1 MTGATPETPAQRL
14 ARVQGA
20 TAPVAA
26 QVFGSGADL
35 VNAGRQ
41 GLASG
46 AALAPAP
53 TVPSHQPIP
62 VTIPGVGNITPAL
75 QSFDEKG
82 RGLLQG
88 FTQTVGALT
97 PHDIL
102 PAPPQ
107 RLGMVR
113 GPEGMAPAGY
123 QPPATIGTAVPK
135 TYAGPLAPTPS
146 IANAIT
152 SGPSSP
158 TAEFVGRQIPA
169 LAAFE
174 AAGPIGE
181 AAGKLLP
188 VADEALPFLQQ
199 AVPRVAGLTAQG
211 GLAGAISDP
220 DNPLRGFRQGAM
232 AAGALGSAGEVAV
245 PALGAVGRGAGALLD
260 RAPAA
265 IQSGVDALGRLV
277 PPALANEQGSL
288 FGATTPGRLLM
299 GGAGGTAIGAG
310 IGALTGPADDKQ
322 RAILNDAAL
331 GGLTGVTGVSLAELA
346 DRRGALFRDPLT
358 GAGNAH
364 AYAEALPRTEANP
377 NTAIVS
383 GDLINLKPR
392 NDLPA
397 NPGATASHA
406 VGDAYIVHNVTAAR
420 QAVQDVLGVPAAEA
434 QRMVFRPHAKGDE
447 LSILDVP
454 KDQAPA
460 VAARWKELAG
470 TPEHAGWPG
479 GVTVGVGG
487 TAAEA
492 ETSLAQA
499 RAQETVARYRP
510 QAPLPPPPQ
519 APPPDVPPARGPNL
533 NNESGR
539 IGLFHGSPHKLPPVR
554 MIEDAEGN
562 RLVQGMDEPVP
573 AGAKVV
579 AEYPQGRFDMSK
591 VGTGEGAQSYGHG
604 LYFAGDK
611 SVATYYRDSLAPR
624 PEIQEIKLG
633 NRRVGQRN
641 HFDYNPRTD
650 DNVENVRSS
659 LFEDLLMDENGIAGA
674 QSQGKFQ
681 QHVLK
686 ALDERIA
693 GYRQEWPEGVAAA
706 EKLRQELSKPG
717 AVSLKVKGGGGALYQ
732 VEHSGEPDHF
742 LDWDKP
748 LSQQSAYVQ
757 EALHDA
763 ADKGERTGDD
773 VVAELLNDATDKSHP
788 NYGDASTGQH
798 IYEILSDK
806 LGGSDKASEY
816 LRQRGIA
823 GNKYLD
829 AGSRGKGTGSHNYV
843 VFDDNALNIMG
854 REGKGAL
861 PILGGLAGTGLGAA
875 AGYTQGTTPE
885 ERRRNAIL
893 GGLGGALAGGYGGH
907 LLERPGEASIPP
919 GEPSTPVTGNPAPLA
934 APGTL
939 PAPVEGVQGPLRRP
953 EQTALAQLGNAAP
966 DVVAAQANLG
976 RQIPGPRP
984 QTLERFG
991 KEAAEV
997 AETTDPRVLAQL
1009 DPQRMTR
1016 AERGALS
1023 IHSAG
1028 RTEQALALD
1037 RQLNDPAL
1045 PPEQRAALEAQR
1057 AQAVAEALQFHRA
1070 ASTAATEAARDLVSR
1085 KAVFDQAHSVGVW
1098 QDVAEQTAGRPL
1110 TDGEAARLR
1119 QFYGAKDARGALGYI
1134 ATLRPSSV
1142 GDKALTT
1149 WKAGLL
1155 TGGAIPVKAT
1165 SDLTW
1170 GVMRDLSRVPG
1181 GMADYLLGLATR
1193 ERTTAA
1199 QVNFGAR
1206 VRGAA
1211 AHAGDF
1217 GAALK
1222 GLPTTEELAAGHVP
1236 LQTNFGSPILTAA
1249 LNGPF
1254 RILKGISEVAAK
1266 GAMQASIENQ
1276 ATALTV
1282 GLKGAER
1289 AAARAR
1295 LILQP
1300 TAEMQVRA
1308 VQDALY
1314 DTMTDKTALGSA
1326 LKGIQSIPGAG
1337 QVIMPF
1343 TRTPGSIATK
1353 VIAETGPVALVR
1365 GGYEAAQTVR
1375 QAFRDIATT
1384 GKASEATVARQ
1395 ALASKLLGQGVVGTA
1410 PILAGYLLYQNG
1422 RASGLAA
1429 NMSPGQRQLR
1439 RSAAIPNDA
1448 FLIDGHWVAPDR
1460 LGIPGMLMS
1469 LGASLGQSQEMAQN
1483 KGLGAAAAFA
1493 GSAGRVVSDQ
1503 PFVLGINRVLST
1515 LQNPVGMGQRYI
1527 QDLATS
1533 TIPAVVRNAARSA
1546 DRVERAPS
1554 TLGQAMASDLPGL
1567 RSGVPMQRDALGH
1580 GIPIVPQGLQQFGSP
1595 VKVSPNT
1602 LPTDPVMR
1610 ELVRLGVT
1618 ASAPKRQPDESDADY
1633 TARQIA
1639 TGQRVEAAITS
1650 LLNQPA
1656 YWAAEGGAQAAMLR
1670 RAISRVQSTDSRAV
1684 RPVETP
1690 QQRLDRVTGR
1700 LPSPTLPMYTE
1711 SP

>member
-158 TAEFVGRQIPA
+158 TAKFVGRQIPA

-174 AAGPIGE
+174 AAGPLGE

-211 GLAGAISDP
+211 GIAGAISDP
-220 DNPLRGFRQGAM
+220 ENPLRGFRQGAT
-232 AAGALGSAGEVAV
+232 AAATLGGAGEIAA
-245 PALGAVGRGAGALLD
+245 PALGAVGRGAAALVD

-277 PPALANEQGSL
+277 PPSLSNEQGAL
-288 FGATTPGRLLM
+288 FGATTPGRLLIGGT
-299 GGAGGTAIGAG
+299 GGAALGAGVGAAMAPPTERQKDALLGAAIGGLGGTAGVAVRELLGEAERRGVAEQAARTDPRTGFGNNLAFTEARPRLDADPQTEVLSLDLRHVKAVNDTPGLGPDVADGYIQRAAAAVRQAASEAGLKPDRAVFSPTHASPYPIYSPKGDEFYVAAPKGVAERIGARAKELLGEQPLGEVTTGLRYGVGPTTSSADAAMSAAKQAEKGEAPPSFSPPLQPQTPPVQPPEAPPSPEAG
-310 IGALTGPADDKQ
+310 IG
-322 RAILNDAAL
+322 
-331 GGLTGVTGVSLAELA
+331 
-346 DRRGALFRDPLT
+346 
-358 GAGNAH
+358 
-364 AYAEALPRTEANP
+364 RTP
-377 NTAIVS
+377 IV
-383 GDLINLKPR
+383 
-392 NDLPA
+392 A
-397 NPGATASHA
+397 
-406 VGDAYIVHNVTAAR
+406 
-420 QAVQDVLGVPAAEA
+420 
-434 QRMVFRPHAKGDE
+434 
-447 LSILDVP
+447 
-454 KDQAPA
+454 
-460 VAARWKELAG
+460 
-470 TPEHAGWPG
+470 
-479 GVTVGVGG
+479 
-487 TAAEA
+487 
-492 ETSLAQA
+492 
-499 RAQETVARYRP
+499 
-510 QAPLPPPPQ
+510 
-519 APPPDVPPARGPNL
+519 
-533 NNESGR
+533 
-539 IGLFHGSPHKLPPVR
+539 
-554 MIEDAEGN
+554 
-562 RLVQGMDEPVP
+562 
-573 AGAKVV
+573 
-579 AEYPQGRFDMSK
+579 
-591 VGTGEGAQSYGHG
+591 
-604 LYFAGDK
+604 
-611 SVATYYRDSLAPR
+611 
-624 PEIQEIKLG
+624 
-633 NRRVGQRN
+633 
-641 HFDYNPRTD
+641 
-650 DNVENVRSS
+650 
-659 LFEDLLMDENGIAGA
+659 
-674 QSQGKFQ
+674 
-681 QHVLK
+681 
-686 ALDERIA
+686 
-693 GYRQEWPEGVAAA
+693 
-706 EKLRQELSKPG
+706 
-717 AVSLKVKGGGGALYQ
+717 
-732 VEHSGEPDHF
+732 
-742 LDWDKP
+742 
-748 LSQQSAYVQ
+748 
-757 EALHDA
+757 
-763 ADKGERTGDD
+763 
-773 VVAELLNDATDKSHP
+773 
-788 NYGDASTGQH
+788 
-798 IYEILSDK
+798 
-806 LGGSDKASEY
+806 
-816 LRQRGIA
+816 
-823 GNKYLD
+823 
-829 AGSRGKGTGSHNYV
+829 
-843 VFDDNALNIMG
+843 
-854 REGKGAL
+854 
-861 PILGGLAGTGLGAA
+861 GLAGTGLGAA

-885 ERRRNAIL
+885 ARRRNAIL

-919 GEPSTPVTGNPAPLA
+919 EEPSTPVTGNPAPLA

-1134 ATLRPSSV
+1134 AILRPSSV

-1211 AHAGDF
+1211 ANAGDF

-1395 ALASKLLGQGVVGTA
+1395 ALASKLLGQGVVGTI

-1546 DRVERAPS
+1546 DSVERAPS